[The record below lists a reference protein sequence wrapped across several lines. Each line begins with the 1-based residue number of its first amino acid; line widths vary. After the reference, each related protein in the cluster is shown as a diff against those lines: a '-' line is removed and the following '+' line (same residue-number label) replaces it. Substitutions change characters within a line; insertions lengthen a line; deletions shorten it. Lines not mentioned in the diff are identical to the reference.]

1 VSWFA
6 QAQTLNELREAYRR
20 LALQHHPDR
29 GGDTRTMQEVNAA
42 YTRATERVLK
52 GEVSAGSRTEGS
64 ARYQT
69 DLSEKLRA
77 KLEELLAVSGVEGEI
92 CGLWF
97 WLSGDTKPVK
107 EQLKALG
114 CRWAPKKRQWF
125 YPGVP
130 SRNRKEKAMQ
140 DIRKAHGSA
149 KVRRD
154 EQPVNRELAA

>member
-1 VSWFA
+1 MSYFA
-6 QAQTLNELREAYRR
+6 DCLTLDDLRAAYRT

-29 GGDTRTMQEVNAA
+29 GGNTKTMQAINAA
-42 YTRATERVLK
+42 YTEATERILK

-69 DLSEKLRA
+69 DLNEKLRA
-77 KLEELLAVSGVEGEI
+77 KLEELLAVPGIEVEI

-114 CRWAPKKRQWF
+114 CRWAPKKKQWF

-130 SRNRKEKAMQ
+130 SRNRKEQEMQ
-140 DIRKAHGSA
+140 DIRDAHGSV

-154 EQPVNRELAA
+154 LKKLAA